1 MIKPKLSPMRA
12 ICVTASLF
20 LASCSGGFDPH
31 PDLSDMVEKA
41 SPSVVNISTVAA
53 DAEASGDVPALD
65 DRTPEWFKRFLE
77 EHGQDALPGPSPEDE
92 LPEDEPDSGPP
103 DEAQSLGSGF
113 VLWEDGY
120 VLTNYHVVQGA
131 REVIVRLL
139 DRRQLTARIVGLDE
153 RSDLALLKIDADG
166 LPAVKIGDSSKL
178 RPGQWV
184 FAIGSPFSF
193 DYSVTA
199 GIVSAKGRSLVSE
212 QYVPFIQT
220 DVAINPGNSGGP
232 LFNMKGEVVGVNSQI
247 YSQSGGFQGVSFS
260 IPIDVAAKVA
270 KQLRDKGKVTRG
282 WLGVVV
288 QEVDRGLAQ
297 NFKMEK
303 PEGALVAR
311 VLPGS
316 PAEEAGLKAGDVILS
331 FDDQPLAISSN
342 LPPLVG
348 SVDPGDVVKLEVMRD
363 GHRIDFKVEIGVLDD
378 DESGQSELASGR
390 APFPKDA
397 PLGLVVSRLTEEQR
411 KELRVLSGGVRV
423 EQVFDGPAVAAGLRP
438 GDVIL
443 SLAGQEID
451 SPERFAEVA
460 GRLTPGA
467 TVPMLVSRDGA
478 PSFLPLQVP
487 GDKQNP

>member
-1 MIKPKLSPMRA
+1 MTKPWKLPAMRA
-12 ICVTASLF
+12 ACVPAALL
-20 LASCSGGFDPH
+20 LAGCNAGFDPH
-31 PDLSDMVEKA
+31 PDLSDMVENA

-53 DAEASGDVPALD
+53 DPQSPGEAPALD
-65 DRTPEWFKRFLE
+65 ERTPDWFRRFLE
-77 EHGQDALPGPSPEDE
+77 EQGPEPGDEPED
-92 LPEDEPDSGPP
+92 GPAYGSP

-113 VLWEDGY
+113 ILWEDGY

-131 REVIVRLL
+131 KEVIVRLL
-139 DRRQLTARIVGLDE
+139 DRRQLSAKIVGLDE
-153 RSDLALLKIDADG
+153 RSDLALLKIEADD
-166 LPAVKIGDSSKL
+166 LPAVTLGDSSRL

-232 LFNMKGEVVGVNSQI
+232 LFNLDGEVVGVNSQI

-270 KQLRDKGKVTRG
+270 RQLRDRGKVTRG

-288 QEVDRGLAQ
+288 QEVDRSLAQ
-297 NFKMEK
+297 NFKMAK
-303 PEGALVAR
+303 PEGALVSR

-316 PAEEAGLKAGDVILS
+316 PAEESGLKAGDVILS
-331 FDDQPLAISSN
+331 FNGETLAISSS

-363 GHRIDFKVEIGVLDD
+363 GREIDFKVEIGVLEDD
-378 DESGQSELASGR
+378 AGSPGIELALHR
-390 APFPKDA
+390 APLPPDA
-397 PLGLVVSRLTEEQR
+397 PLGLVVTRLSDQQR
-411 KELRVLSGGVRV
+411 RELRVLSGGVRV
-423 EQVFDGPAVAAGLRP
+423 EQVYDGPAVAAGLRP

-443 SLAGQEID
+443 SVAGQEVD
-451 SPERFAEVA
+451 SPERLAEVA
-460 GRLTPGA
+460 GRLTQGS

-478 PSFLPLQVP
+478 PQFLPLTVP
-487 GDKQNP
+487 EAVSDKPAG